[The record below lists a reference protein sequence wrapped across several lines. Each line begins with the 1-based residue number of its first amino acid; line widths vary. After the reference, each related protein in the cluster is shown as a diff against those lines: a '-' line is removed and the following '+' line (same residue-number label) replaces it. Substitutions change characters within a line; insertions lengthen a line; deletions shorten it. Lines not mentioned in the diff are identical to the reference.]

1 MNETAGHDCG
11 DDVLAGHLPKAPAR
25 IAGGLTSR
33 VEGVLDADCSHFRR
47 FDPALVSARKAGGAV
62 ASSASTNNRPNQDRR
77 PVDSTGNHS
86 QLTEEHMMAAAAEAP
101 ARSTPAGDPALIG
114 VPTFVVGAVAL
125 GLVLT
130 GYVPAGAV
138 GASIAI
144 ILPATGLG
152 QLVAAVWAAAL
163 GQNAAAAVFGVF
175 SGFWL
180 SYAALVLGLIH
191 GWFGVSGDAAVAT
204 QGLFL
209 ISWLV
214 TIVLLTLATLRLPAA
229 FTLLFTLIDIALAL
243 VLYGTVSASAAATT
257 AGGYVVFAFTAV
269 GVYMFAGAL
278 FAATGGRPLPLGRPV
293 LS

>member
-1 MNETAGHDCG
+1 MT
-11 DDVLAGHLPKAPAR
+11 
-25 IAGGLTSR
+25 
-33 VEGVLDADCSHFRR
+33 
-47 FDPALVSARKAGGAV
+47 
-62 ASSASTNNRPNQDRR
+62 
-77 PVDSTGNHS
+77 
-86 QLTEEHMMAAAAEAP
+86 AAAEAP
-101 ARSTPAGDPALIG
+101 ARPALAGDPALIG

-138 GASIAI
+138 GASVAI

-163 GQNAAAAVFGVF
+163 GQNATAAVFGVF

-180 SYAALVLGLIH
+180 SYAALGLGLIH
-191 GWFGVSGDAAVAT
+191 GWFGISGDAAVAT

-214 TIVLLTLATLRLPAA
+214 TIVVLTLATLRLPAA

-243 VLYGTVSASAAATT
+243 VLYGTVSASAAAAA

>member
-1 MNETAGHDCG
+1 MT
-11 DDVLAGHLPKAPAR
+11 
-25 IAGGLTSR
+25 
-33 VEGVLDADCSHFRR
+33 
-47 FDPALVSARKAGGAV
+47 
-62 ASSASTNNRPNQDRR
+62 
-77 PVDSTGNHS
+77 
-86 QLTEEHMMAAAAEAP
+86 AAAEAP
-101 ARSTPAGDPALIG
+101 ARPALAGDPALIG

-138 GASIAI
+138 GASVAI

-163 GQNAAAAVFGVF
+163 GQNATAAVFGVF

-191 GWFGVSGDAAVAT
+191 GWFGMSGDAAVAT

-214 TIVLLTLATLRLPAA
+214 TIVVLTLATLRLPAA

-243 VLYGTVSASAAATT
+243 VLYGTVSASAAAAA